1 MKKIII
7 DYLVNCNLTDEDV
20 QIVSA
25 MIEMLMIQE
34 RINNQKE
41 FNERLTKTIQSL

>member
-7 DYLVNCNLTDEDV
+7 DYLVNCNLTEEDV